1 MTTVEL
7 KPQLKVELND
17 ILNGISQ
24 LDVKELESFFNR
36 VGTLLAHRK
45 TRHLSER
52 ESQLLSEINTGLP
65 DEHRKKYL
73 ALKEKRQTGTLSDSE
88 LKDLISMTE
97 EIEQV
102 GVRRLENLAE
112 LAKLRGV
119 EVRDLMKQLGI
130 QAPLAYA

>member
-1 MTTVEL
+1 MAIIEL
-7 KPQLKVELND
+7 KPQVKVELSE

-52 ESQLLSEINTGLP
+52 EFQLLSEINKGLP
-65 DEHRKKYL
+65 EEHRQKYL
-73 ALKEKRQTGTLSDSE
+73 ALKEKRQLSALTE
-88 LKDLISMTE
+88 AEAQEMASMVAE
-97 EIEQV
+97 VEQV
-102 GVRRLENLAE
+102 GVRRLENLVE

-119 EVRDLMKQLGI
+119 EVKALMKQLGI